1 MHCDVAYR
9 EERLLAVLAEPDV
22 KKICKMKVLR
32 VERSAAFPKI
42 APRECFIVV
51 FKSPKLCRLFHRCVV

>member
-9 EERLLAVLAEPDV
+9 EERLLAALVESDV

-32 VERSAAFPKI
+32 VE
-42 APRECFIVV
+42 
-51 FKSPKLCRLFHRCVV
+51 